1 MIRRSICAAILVG
14 ALAACSAASSTTP
27 PAASQATGTPPP
39 GAVAITVMDFMLSKP
54 AITVTGPTVTFV
66 VTNDGPTPHNVA
78 VRDASG
84 KVLMTTHDLSRGQS
98 ETISAAIPPGAY
110 TTFCSLPGHES
121 LGVKGTLTV
130 TAP

>member
-1 MIRRSICAAILVG
+1 MIRRFIGAAILVG

-27 PAASQATGTPPP
+27 PAASATTATPPP

-54 AITVTGPTVTFV
+54 AITVAGPTVTFV

-78 VRDASG
+78 VRNAGG

-110 TTFCSLPGHES
+110 TTFCSLAGHES

>member
-1 MIRRSICAAILVG
+1 MIRRSLGAAILVA
-14 ALAACSAASSTTP
+14 ALAACSAASSSP
-27 PAASQATGTPPP
+27 PSGSPASSTPPP

-54 AITVTGPTVTFV
+54 AISVTGPTVTFV

-78 VRDASG
+78 VRDTAG

-98 ETISAAIPPGAY
+98 ETISAQIAPGTY

>member
-1 MIRRSICAAILVG
+1 MSLPFLRTALLVVAV
-14 ALAACSAASSTTP
+14 ALAGCTAATSVTAVPSVPSSV
-27 PAASQATGTPPP
+27 PAN
-39 GAVAITVMDFMLSKP
+39 AVMITVMDFMLSKP
-54 AITVTGPTVTFV
+54 DITVAGPTVTFV

-84 KVLMTTHDLSRGQS
+84 KVLMTTRDLKRG
-98 ETISAAIPPGAY
+98 ETQTVSADIAPGTY

-130 TAP
+130 TG